1 MNMPDQPFH
10 VNGVPA
16 RLLIVD
22 DQPANLQML
31 GSMLGR
37 TGMEIVPASDGPTAL
52 KRIALR
58 APDLVLL
65 DLMMPDMDG
74 IELCRRILG
83 QPAFATVPIIF
94 LSAADEKSLVVRA
107 LEAGGVDYVTKPFNQ
122 AELLMRVRTH
132 VALKSA
138 RDRLKQLA
146 EDKDELL
153 GILAHDLRNAIGSV
167 HMTAQVLGER
177 LAAGGDARLAGLS
190 DNILSATSRTLA
202 FLKEFLANTVADH
215 GLAVKREPVRAWEV
229 ARQVVGGYE
238 GAAERKEIRLETEL
252 PEPSP
257 TVCADAAALGQVLDN
272 LVSNAIKFSPNGKT
286 VRVLARDAGAH
297 VDLVVKDEGPGF
309 TAEDRQRMFGRY
321 RRLSAR
327 PTAGEP
333 STGLGLSIVK
343 RLVDAMGGE
352 LVCDSTPGAG
362 TIFIVRLP
370 KEPNGLSGH

>member
-1 MNMPDQPFH
+1 MPDQPFC
-10 VNGVPA
+10 VNGAPA

-52 KRIALR
+52 KRLAAR

-74 IELCRRILG
+74 IELCHRIREQEAL
-83 QPAFATVPIIF
+83 ASLPIIF

-132 VALKSA
+132 LALKSA
-138 RDRLKQLA
+138 RDRLKHLA

-153 GILAHDLRNAIGSV
+153 GVLAHDLRNSVGSV

-177 LAAGGDARLAGLS
+177 LTASGDTRSAGLS
-190 DNILSATSRTLA
+190 ENIVSATTRTLA
-202 FLKEFLANTVADH
+202 FLKEFLANAAADH
-215 GLAVKREPVRAWEV
+215 AFQLRCGPVRIGEV
-229 ARQVVGGYE
+229 AGQVAAGHE
-238 GAAERKEIRLETEL
+238 SAAERKSIAL
-252 PEPSP
+252 
-257 TVCADAAALGQVLDN
+257 TVDAGPAGLTAHADAAALGQVLEN
-272 LVSNAIKFSPNGKT
+272 LLSNAIKFSPPERT
-286 VRVLARDAGAH
+286 VAVEARDAGTHAEIA
-297 VDLVVKDEGPGF
+297 VRDEGPGF
-309 TAEDRQRMFGRY
+309 TEEDRPKMFGRY

-343 RLVDAMGGE
+343 RLVEGMGGE
-352 LVCDSTPGAG
+352 LVCHSNTGAG
-362 TIFIVRLP
+362 TTFIVRLA
-370 KEPNGLSGH
+370 KEYHGVSGN

>member
-1 MNMPDQPFH
+1 VNLPDQPFQ
-10 VNGVPA
+10 VNGAPA

-52 KRIALR
+52 KRIAVT

-83 QPAFATVPIIF
+83 QPAFATVPVIF

-138 RDRLKQLA
+138 RDRLKRLA

-177 LAAGGDARLAGLS
+177 LATGDDARLAGLS

-215 GLAVKREPVRAWEV
+215 GLMVKREPVRVGEV
-229 ARQVVGGYE
+229 VRQVASGHE
-238 GAAERKEIRLETEL
+238 GAADRKNIRLEVRL
-252 PEPSP
+252 PESSP
-257 TVCADAAALGQVLDN
+257 TLSADAAALGQVLDN
-272 LVSNAIKFSPNGKT
+272 LVSNAIKFSSTDKT
-286 VRVLARDAGAH
+286 VRVSLRDAGEH

-309 TAEDRQRMFGRY
+309 TAEDRLKMFGRY

-343 RLVDAMGGE
+343 RLVDEMGGE

-370 KEPNGLSGH
+370 KEPHGLSGH